1 MPGRNH
7 VASAV
12 LAASASR
19 SGAASVSPLVQSYQQ
34 FDVNRPYGPA
44 LPRTPDAFTSGM
56 FGPLSPIVPMGID
69 KPREDSG
76 RPAPRRWQYPVGW
89 NLPVGTPGTEGIKMT
104 TFATLRSLADM
115 YSVVRTCIDKRIAE
129 LVALDWDIVPTA
141 EADRAM
147 RGDSDKRTDWDK
159 RRAQVID
166 FFTSPDSDRAKYP
179 TFESWLSALLE
190 DLFVLDA
197 VALHLHPPRRPNS
210 GPFHS
215 DLASL
220 DLLDGSTIRPLLN
233 MHGST
238 PRPPDVAY
246 QQYIWGVPRVDLSSV
261 VQGVDV
267 EGMTD
272 QKVAEYRADQLMYLR
287 FKARNWT
294 PYGFSP
300 VEASLLPIS
309 IGLAR
314 QQFQWDYFQDGS
326 IPGQFVVPGDSVTTP
341 QQIRELQDA
350 LNALAGDIGAKHR
363 IIVLPPGS
371 KADAQKSPELTDQF
385 DEWVLSLVTMLFQ
398 LTPMDIGI
406 TPRARAMMSPEGGR
420 QMAMTNS
427 TQGNQTRV
435 KPITTWLKAVLFDY
449 IIQNVFGQDDM
460 EWSWGIT
467 ATGENAEQELDM
479 TVQKV
484 QNGILSID
492 EARISQGEAPW
503 GLPESSVPIVWT
515 GTGPVLLSSI
525 GQAAAQPAIPGDVRH
540 QITAPKPANPGPKLP
555 MPLAAN
561 PEDEGTPA
569 HTAATRLPNT
579 AGPHPEP
586 AKDTAETDKAI
597 LQAELQKLTR
607 YLRKGKPID
616 RFVSKVLT
624 DQQLQQGQQP
634 ADNGDTAAAVA
645 AVAAAA
651 LIAQSVARRAAAVS
665 SVATQV
671 ADTIGQLVNRYR
683 NGDVAY
689 PTAVDQGVAALTDGY
704 RTSMAD
710 GTRHAAD
717 DSGLAVININHE
729 AETRGEAQRGYITRL
744 LGAGDAATPA
754 RLEAMASRFDLYGA
768 TLTGAYNSAYGAT
781 IRQGAPDRRIVWRL
795 GETEHCPL
803 CLERDGKEFTF
814 DTLPGWPGDG
824 GFGGPLCEGG
834 PNCFPAGTEVQSA
847 DTEIG
852 YDRWYEGDLV
862 EIVTAEGRQLSGT
875 PNHPVL
881 TCRGWVPLGMLQE
894 GDHLIGGS
902 FVQPG
907 TVDPHVQA
915 VPTGIE
921 QVVDALADVGT
932 PVWSSVLPMDF
943 HGDGAGSSQ
952 VKIVGADGQ
961 LLDGSDAAGDKPLRK
976 FRLSGADVGQEALS
990 ALRHA
995 DTVAF
1000 GSRSA
1005 AGRGVG
1011 GSDLVGTLL
1020 SGEASPILS
1029 GALSGDGRVSG
1040 TGSGSPAGSLI
1051 GGDGPVAGQVGFPLA
1066 SDMGAVFGDDAMH
1079 QPHGDAEAVG
1089 DVLSTVALDVTI
1101 DKVIFVERRAF
1112 AGHVYNLQTR
1122 AGWYVANGLIV
1133 HNCGCWLEFVEN
1145 NQAVDIGTNTQ
1156 RPDSVQYYAEQND
1169 RIAAARAQAAA
1180 DRRAFLSTIPG
1191 DAAARA
1197 AARDDVRQQ
1206 LSAIANR
1213 MIRQSGGYPGV
1224 TVEPTDIPADLVAAL
1239 SKSGDNPAE
1248 VAFEASLI
1256 ASVPEDDW
1264 EWIGKLWDPD
1274 LHPRDVRGRFVTMG
1288 DVSHAESQART
1299 RAPDVVDTRSRRQHR
1314 RDLEDAFGGHH
1325 DTGETIRPDTAQ
1337 LPTDRAMAPTEHVAA
1352 ATGDHD
1358 RFVSVKALAD
1368 QARRSNLYTDAQVR
1382 VALDKLEQ
1390 LRHQAETDKDAE
1402 RRKAALIGIGAILA
1416 GFLVA
1421 VFLSPLIAAA
1431 PLAIAAVVDHLPE
1444 ATKVVLEFHRKK

>member
-56 FGPLSPIVPMGID
+56 FGPLSPIVPMVID

-683 NGDVAY
+683 NGDIAY

-768 TLTGAYNSAYGAT
+768 TLTGAYNSAYGTT

-803 CLERDGKEFTF
+803 CLARDKEEYTF

-834 PNCFPAGTEVQSA
+834 PS
-847 DTEIG
+847 
-852 YDRWYEGDLV
+852 
-862 EIVTAEGRQLSGT
+862 
-875 PNHPVL
+875 
-881 TCRGWVPLGMLQE
+881 
-894 GDHLIGGS
+894 
-902 FVQPG
+902 
-907 TVDPHVQA
+907 
-915 VPTGIE
+915 
-921 QVVDALADVGT
+921 
-932 PVWSSVLPMDF
+932 
-943 HGDGAGSSQ
+943 
-952 VKIVGADGQ
+952 
-961 LLDGSDAAGDKPLRK
+961 
-976 FRLSGADVGQEALS
+976 
-990 ALRHA
+990 
-995 DTVAF
+995 
-1000 GSRSA
+1000 
-1005 AGRGVG
+1005 
-1011 GSDLVGTLL
+1011 
-1020 SGEASPILS
+1020 
-1029 GALSGDGRVSG
+1029 
-1040 TGSGSPAGSLI
+1040 
-1051 GGDGPVAGQVGFPLA
+1051 
-1066 SDMGAVFGDDAMH
+1066 
-1079 QPHGDAEAVG
+1079 
-1089 DVLSTVALDVTI
+1089 
-1101 DKVIFVERRAF
+1101 
-1112 AGHVYNLQTR
+1112 
-1122 AGWYVANGLIV
+1122 
-1133 HNCGCWLEFVEN
+1133 CGCWLEFVEN
-1145 NQAVDIGTNTQ
+1145 NQTVDIGTNTQ

-1169 RIAAARAQAAA
+1169 RIASARAQAAE
-1180 DRRAFLSTIPG
+1180 DRRRFLSTIPG

-1274 LHPRDVRGRFVTMG
+1274 LHPRDVRGRFASPG
-1288 DVSHAESQART
+1288 GEVSHAEREART

-1337 LPTDRAMAPTEHVAA
+1337 LPTDRAMAPTEHVEA
-1352 ATGDHD
+1352 ATGDRD

-1368 QARRSNLYTDAQVR
+1368 QARRSNLYTDEQVR
-1382 VALDKLEQ
+1382 VALAKLEQ
-1390 LRHQAETDKDAE
+1390 LRHEAETDRNAE
-1402 RRKAALIGIGAILA
+1402 RRRKALIGIGAILA

-1444 ATKVVLEFHRKK
+1444 ATKVAVEFHRRR